1 MLDNLIKVLD
11 KIRTEIEL
19 PVYLD
24 EICHLIIGG
33 VHSHEQID
41 EIIKGYKINPGVAKI
56 EFLHLIFAYIKIA
69 LEDDVLTDE
78 EKNDI
83 KFLKVLF
90 RIQPGEFLYHNIFD
104 VEETIR
110 YHLAK
115 IYKDDFVTEDE
126 AELKDGLQE
135 IFDLS
140 FDEMNDYAK
149 SKAAQ
154 AIRRGTDVKDL
165 DVVFIYDEYFKLRS
179 GLSSWNV

>member
-1 MLDNLIKVLD
+1 MFDNLTKAFD
-11 KIRTEIEL
+11 RIRTEIEL
-19 PVYLD
+19 PDYLD
-24 EICHLIIGG
+24 KICHLISQGIP
-33 VHSHEQID
+33 SREQAARVI
-41 EIIKGYKINPGVAKI
+41 ESYKVNPEVAKI
-56 EFLHLIFAYIKIA
+56 EFLHLVFAYIKIA
-69 LEDDVLTDE
+69 LEDDVLTPE

-90 RIQPGEFLYHNIFD
+90 RIQQGEFLFNNKFD

-115 IYKDDFVTEDE
+115 IYKDDFVSEDE
-126 AELKDGLQE
+126 AELKSGLQE

-149 SKAAQ
+149 SEAAE

-165 DVVFIYDEYFKLRS
+165 DVVFTYDEYFKLKS
-179 GLSSWNV
+179 